1 MEVILLQDV
10 PGVGK
15 KWEIKEVKNGYAGNY
30 LLPRNLAVMA
40 TKGALKDI
48 KLRQTQEVQKRA
60 VQEDLLGKSFE
71 SIRDTVF
78 IIERKTNEKGH
89 LFDGVDAREIAELL
103 GEKIKAD
110 VPVESV
116 NLEKTIK
123 EVGKH
128 KISIQKGD
136 QEVPFEI
143 EIKAVAD

>member
-1 MEVILLQDV
+1 MKVILLQDV

-15 KWEIKEVKNGYAGNY
+15 KWEVKEVKNGYAGNY

-48 KLRQTQEVQKRA
+48 KLRQAQEAQKRA

-71 SIRDTVF
+71 SIRDTVL
-78 IIERKTNEKGH
+78 IIERKANEKGH
-89 LFDGVDAREIAELL
+89 LFDGVDVKEIAELL

-110 VPVESV
+110 VPAESI

-123 EVGKH
+123 EIGKH

-136 QEVPFEI
+136 LEVPFEI